1 MCSPNQYLRPNEIRK
16 SSEATAKL
24 LTVIES
30 HFLNPFDGNLVREN
44 LYNLVSGMSMDE
56 STCDSL
62 TWTMTSRERLM
73 RQFISR
79 IQVGS
84 CKESFADTNKKYPLK
99 NFEDSTVKVKLS
111 KSTV

>member
-1 MCSPNQYLRPNEIRK
+1 MCSPNRYLRPNEIRK
-16 SSEATAKL
+16 SNEATAKL

-30 HFLNPFDGNLVREN
+30 HFLNPFDNNLVREN
-44 LYNLVSGMSMDE
+44 LYNFVSGMSMSMDE

-62 TWTMTSRERLM
+62 PSTMTSGERLM

-84 CKESFADTNKKYPLK
+84 CRECFADTSKKYPLK
-99 NFEDSTVKVKLS
+99 NFEDSTVKVKL
-111 KSTV
+111 